1 MQASRTRHVR
11 FKHSRYNNLSF
22 DLTHYDF
29 IGFSCQLRWFRSSHS
44 AWLSPIPHRVS
55 DDGLSSVGIVILGLN
70 GASILASAL
79 PYIQDMRFALR
90 IMVGGCGQEE
100 CMRGSGHRKSFQDIP
115 GCILELPYRHVVSG
129 TSKTGPSSS
138 TSTLSI
144 VV

>member
-70 GASILASAL
+70 GASILASTL

-115 GCILELPYRHVVSG
+115 GCILELPYQACRIRHQ
-129 TSKTGPSSS
+129 
-138 TSTLSI
+138 
-144 VV
+144 